1 MRRRS
6 LYVCALLLIAAVA
19 LYFPLVGGT
28 AASGPASNASKKR
41 DLSNYDALAASKRSS
56 RPEVSAA
63 NGAVETP
70 GLQEDAR
77 LPMEAGHVVQ
87 MEGRLG
93 VPTFLW
99 ATDSGKAKTLSA
111 VAATRR
117 ADASATA
124 FEHLGKYASRYR
136 LSGADIAD
144 LRVAAVHDTGA
155 GAIVVKLKQTVGGI
169 EVFRDEMNVI
179 MNRKLQLIAISGYV
193 TGSGTDAILV
203 DSAAA
208 GGFKL
213 TPAQAV
219 ASAAADLTG
228 NSVSPAAVRAA
239 KNPLAQA
246 TAQGQSTS
254 SYFTADLGGSA
265 QMSEPA
271 RVKQV
276 MYHTDEGFVPAY
288 YVEEQV
294 SVPSEDVTTISE
306 DGTAVQTD
314 SLYYAYVI
322 SAVDGQLLF
331 RKNLTEK
338 DGEFTYRVWAGTSGA
353 FTPFD
358 GPQGNVG
365 PYPTTGLSGFVAPFV
380 ATNDVTLSNSP
391 FSKNDPWLPAGAT
404 ETNGNNAD
412 AYVDLGSGD
421 GFQAATDFRSTV
433 TAPGQFLHTFDPN
446 ALPNTTEQRQGAIQQ
461 LFFDNNFLHDWYYDS
476 GFDEAAGNAQ
486 TDNFGRGGIAG
497 DSIKAEGQDSSGTNN
512 ANMSTPSDGGR
523 PRMQMYIF
531 SGPTYNNVLSPAAAA
546 GARSAGTW
554 QSGPQSFDYTGNV
567 FIPSDG
573 GAGCTAASY
582 TGGSGK
588 IALVNFEPQ
597 SPAGGTNVCSLSTKR
612 NVAIAN
618 GATGFILVYLSTAPN
633 TGVNVTGVVAGITIP
648 LSTMTWNGAAGIKTA
663 IGNGDTVSL
672 RMYRGINSD
681 GTIDNQVIFHEW
693 GHYLSNRLVGDAVGL
708 GSNQSRSMGEGWGDF
723 NAMLLTVREGDDL
736 KPSNANFNGTYA
748 LAGYA
753 TGHDSVL
760 ESYYYGIR
768 RAPYS
773 TDMSKNGYTFK
784 NIMDG
789 VALPTTSPSTLNN
802 GGANSEVHN
811 SGEVWA
817 TMLWECYASLLR
829 DTGRLTFA
837 QAQERMKGYLVA
849 SLKMTPINPTYTEA
863 RDAVL
868 AAAYANDPADGD
880 LFMQAFAKRG
890 MGVNAVAPDRFSSNH
905 SGVVESYEVGSNLS
919 LTSVSFNDDLVSC
932 DSDGYLDN
940 NEKGTLT
947 VTLKNTGSQPL
958 TNTVA
963 TVSSTNAG
971 VKFPAGVVINFPAVD
986 PLETTTGTLV
996 IEGKGLSGIQST
1008 DYTIT
1013 FSDAGTAN
1021 GQVGAA
1027 HFYAKLN
1034 VDESPASSKNEDFE
1048 SKNPAWTKGFN
1059 ASFGNHQPWVI
1070 SNNGADY
1077 MYHAPDV
1084 GGVTDQYLISPPM
1097 TVSTGSNFIIS
1108 FLHRHSFE
1116 FDAGGNYD
1124 GGRVEI
1130 TTNGGANWTPI
1141 GTSPAFYNG
1150 TLLNNTGN
1158 PLQNQAAFVK
1168 QNASYPNFDTAAI
1181 DLGTTYQ
1188 GQTVQIRFRA
1198 ASDTALGAG
1207 GWDIASVNFTG
1218 IDNTPFTTL
1227 IADPGPCAA
1236 AVTLTMTP
1244 ASLPTG
1250 TVNNA
1255 YSVVLN
1261 GAGGTGPYT
1270 YDAPTGLPN
1279 GLTSAPFGAG
1289 LKISGTPTESGSF
1302 PITVN
1307 FHDSASNNG
1316 SANYTLVVNKGAAT
1330 ISLSNLSQVY
1340 DGTAKEAT
1348 ATTTPNGLSGVTVT
1362 YSQGGN
1368 PVASPTN
1375 AGSYAVL
1382 AHLDNTDYAAP
1393 DKTGTLV
1400 ISKASQTIDFAALAS
1415 KVFKDPAFTISA
1427 TATSGLP
1434 VTFKVISGPAF
1445 LSGAGDTVNLTG
1457 AGTVKIRASQLG
1469 NANYNAAPVVDQTFT
1484 VAKATATISVG
1495 SLSQAYTG
1503 AARKVTVVTSPAGLA
1518 GIAVTYKQGGVT
1530 VTPINVG
1537 SYDVHVTLTNANYQA
1552 TPVDTT
1558 LVITKA
1564 TQKIT
1569 FPVIA
1574 DRQYSP
1580 TPFNISAT
1588 ASSGLPVSFQVISG
1602 PATVSGNSVTMT
1614 GTGTVKIRATQ
1625 AGNSNYIA
1633 APYVDRTFKITP

>member
-1 MRRRS
+1 
-6 LYVCALLLIAAVA
+6 VCALLLIAAVA
-19 LYFPLVGGT
+19 LYFPMVGGT
-28 AASGPASNASKKR
+28 AASGQASDASKKH
-41 DLSNYDALAASKRSS
+41 DLSNFDALAASKRSS
-56 RPEVSAA
+56 KPEVTLA
-63 NGAVETP
+63 NGVAESP

-99 ATDSGKAKTLSA
+99 ATDSGRAKTLSSLA
-111 VAATRR
+111 STRR
-117 ADASATA
+117 ADAAGTA

-144 LRVAAVHDTGA
+144 LRVASVHDTGT
-155 GAIVVKLKQTVGGI
+155 GAIIVKLKQTVGGI

-193 TGSGTDAILV
+193 TGGTEAVLV
-203 DSAAA
+203 DSATA

-219 ASAAADLTG
+219 ASAAADLSG
-228 NSVSPAAVRAA
+228 SAVSPTVVRAT
-239 KNPLAQA
+239 KNPVAQVSVK
-246 TAQGQSTS
+246 GQSTY

-276 MYHTDEGFVPAY
+276 MYHTDKGFVPAY

-294 SVPSEDVTTISE
+294 SVPSEDATTISE
-306 DGTAVQTD
+306 DGAAVQTEA
-314 SLYYAYVI
+314 LYYAYVI
-322 SAVDGQLLF
+322 SAADGQLLF
-331 RKNLTEK
+331 RKNLTEN
-338 DGEFTYRVWAGTSGA
+338 DAYTYRVWAGTSGV

-365 PYPTTGLSGFVAPFV
+365 PYPTAALSGFNTPFV
-380 ATNDVTLSNSP
+380 SPNDVTLQNSP

-404 ETNGNNAD
+404 ETTGNNAD

-421 GFQAATDFRSTV
+421 GFQAATDFRATV

-446 ALPNTTEQRQGAIQQ
+446 ALPNTNEQRQAAVQQ

-486 TDNFGRGGIAG
+486 ADNFGRGGVAG

-531 SGPTYNNVLSPAAAA
+531 SGATFNNVLSPAAAA
-546 GARSAGTW
+546 GARGAGTW
-554 QSGPQSFDYTGNV
+554 QSGPQSFDYTGDV
-567 FIPSDG
+567 FIP
-573 GAGCTAASY
+573 ANFGCTAADY

-588 IALVNFEPQ
+588 IALVNFE
-597 SPAGGTNVCSLSTKR
+597 GGTCSFGTKR
-612 NVAIAN
+612 NTAIAA
-618 GATGFILVYLSTAPN
+618 GATGFILVWVSTSPDQL
-633 TGVNVTGVVAGITIP
+633 VNVTGAGAGTVP
-648 LSTMTWNGAAGIKTA
+648 LSTMSWNGAAAIKTQV
-663 IGNGDTVSL
+663 GLSNTVNL
-672 RMYRGINSD
+672 RMYRGINND
-681 GTIDNQVIFHEW
+681 GTIDNQIIFHEW

-708 GSNQSRSMGEGWGDF
+708 GSNQARSMGEGWGDF

-736 KPSNANFNGTYA
+736 KPANANFNGAYG

-753 TGHDSVL
+753 TGHSEVL

-773 TDMSKNGYTFK
+773 TDMTKNGYTFK
-784 NIMDG
+784 HISDG
-789 VALPTTSPSTLNN
+789 QGLPSTSPATISN
-802 GGANSEVHN
+802 GAPNSEVHA

-837 QAQERMKGYLVA
+837 QAQDRMKGYLVA
-849 SLKMTPINPTYTEA
+849 SLKMTPVNPTFTEA

-890 MGVNAVAPDRFSSNH
+890 MGINAVGPDRFSTNH

-919 LTSVSFNDDLVSC
+919 LVGVSFNDDLVSC

-971 VKFPAGVVINFPAVD
+971 VKFPAGVIINFPAVD

-996 IEGKGLSGIQST
+996 LEGKGLAGIQST

-1013 FSDAGTAN
+1013 FSDSGTAN
-1021 GQVGAA
+1021 GSVSAA
-1027 HFYAKLN
+1027 HYYAKLN
-1034 VDESPASSKNEDFE
+1034 VDETPAGSKNEDFE

-1059 ASFGNHQPWVI
+1059 ASLGNHQPWVI
-1070 SNNGADY
+1070 TNNGADY

-1084 GGVTDQYLISPPM
+1084 GGLADQYLISPPM
-1097 TVSTGSNFIIS
+1097 TVSTGTNFVVS

-1130 TTNGGANWTPI
+1130 TTNGGATWTLI
-1141 GTSPAFYNG
+1141 GTSPTFYNG
-1150 TLLNNTGN
+1150 TVLNQGAGGN
-1158 PLQNQAAFVK
+1158 PIQNAPGFVK

-1181 DLGTTYQ
+1181 DLGATYQ

-1198 ASDTALGAG
+1198 ASDSALGAG

-1218 IDNTPFTTL
+1218 IDNTPYTSL

-1236 AVTLTMTP
+1236 VVTLTMTP
-1244 ASLPTG
+1244 ASLPVG

-1261 GAGGTGPYT
+1261 GAGGSGPYT

-1302 PITVN
+1302 PVTVN
-1307 FHDSASNNG
+1307 FHDNAANNG

-1330 ISLSNLSQVY
+1330 ITLGSLSHVY

-1348 ATTTPNGLSGVTVT
+1348 ATTNPPGLTGVTIS

-1375 AGSYAVL
+1375 AGSYDVL
-1382 AHLDNTDYAAP
+1382 AQLNNTDYAAP

-1400 ISKASQTIDFAALAS
+1400 ISKASQTINFGALS
-1415 KVFKDPAFTISA
+1415 PMTFGDPPFSISA
-1427 TATSGLP
+1427 TATSGLS
-1434 VTFKVISGPAF
+1434 VSFKVISGPAF
-1445 LSGAGDTVNLTG
+1445 LSGTGTTVNLTG
-1457 AGTVKIRASQLG
+1457 TGTVKIRATQMG
-1469 NANYNAAPVVDQTFT
+1469 NGNYNAAPAVDRTFT
-1484 VAKATATISVG
+1484 VAKKQATLSVG
-1495 SLSQAYTG
+1495 SLSQVYTS
-1503 AARKVTVVTSPAGLA
+1503 APRKVTVVTSPIGLA
-1518 GIAVTYKQGGVT
+1518 GVTVTYKQGGVT

-1569 FPVIA
+1569 FPAIA
-1574 DRQYSP
+1574 DRQFSA
-1580 TPFNISAT
+1580 TPFTISAT
-1588 ASSGLPVSFQVISG
+1588 ANSGLTVSFQVVSG
-1602 PATVSGNSVTMT
+1602 PATVSGDSVTMT
-1614 GTGTVKIRATQ
+1614 GTGVVKIRATQ
-1625 AGNSNYIA
+1625 AGSTNYIA
-1633 APYVDRTFKITP
+1633 APYVDRSFTITP